1 VAQAGT
7 IHRTA
12 LWGHSQGGQAVL
24 YAGLLAKSY
33 APELEVTGIAA
44 AAPATELGA
53 LLDDDLASPGGK
65 NLLAMTLW
73 SWSRVFKAPL
83 AGMVDPEAM
92 GAIDRLANVCLE
104 SLVDIMPRQ
113 HAGEDLQRRF
123 LLVKNP
129 TEMEPWRSLLAE
141 NTIGALPP
149 GIPVLLVQGSADDT
163 IRPAVTQDYMRRLCA
178 GGSRVQ
184 MLTVPGVGHG
194 MIAVKTSRDAI
205 GWIAERLA
213 GHAAASNCGS

>member
-1 VAQAGT
+1 
-7 IHRTA
+7 
-12 LWGHSQGGQAVL
+12 
-24 YAGLLAKSY
+24 
-33 APELEVTGIAA
+33 
-44 AAPATELGA
+44 
-53 LLDDDLASPGGK
+53 
-65 NLLAMTLW
+65 
-73 SWSRVFKAPL
+73 
-83 AGMVDPEAM
+83 MVDPEAM

-123 LLVKNP
+123 LSVKNP
-129 TEMEPWRSLLAE
+129 TEMEPWRTLLAE

-163 IRPAVTQDYMRRLCA
+163 IRPAVTHDYMRKLCA

-194 MIAVKTSRDAI
+194 MIAVKTSREAV
-205 GWIAERLA
+205 GWISERLA
-213 GHAAASNCGS
+213 GHAAGNNCSP